1 MDVGKFGGQP
11 PLMAAFCLCALFIF
25 MHFASAPSE
34 PHGFGA
40 EETHNLGGAPTHNF
54 ERTPSASF
62 MALRNGVAVKHGGIL
77 SNKVGKQE
85 VKQEQHLMQ
94 QLWHDQ
100 RKELS
105 HVKQEEKHLKKEKK
119 LLEEEK
125 AAFQRGQDDGWRKPA
140 FLEHFHKLEKKLSK
154 LAKAEAR
161 DASIADKVA
170 KDEHKKEGQ
179 LHSLFAKWSA
189 RMGGHASN
197 QWSSKHQKDMKKEG
211 KTERRLGTLALRQ
224 SKVEKGQAMFLEQR
238 RAFEQGK
245 PPV

>member
-11 PLMAAFCLCALFIF
+11 PLIAAFCLCALFIF

-54 ERTPSASF
+54 ERTHSSSF
-62 MALRNGVAVKHGGIL
+62 MAVRSGVAVKHGAVL
-77 SNKVGKQE
+77 FNKVGKQE
-85 VKQEQHLMQ
+85 VKHEQHLMK
-94 QLWHDQ
+94 QLQYDQ

-119 LLEEEK
+119 LLEQEK
-125 AAFQRGQDDGWRKPA
+125 AAFQRGDMK
-140 FLEHFHKLEKKLSK
+140 HFHKLEEKLNK
-154 LAKAEAR
+154 MAKAEAR
-161 DASIADKVA
+161 DASIATKVA

-189 RMGGHASN
+189 RMGGHVSN

-211 KTERRLGTLALRQ
+211 KTERRLGSLALRK
-224 SKVEKGQAMFLEQR
+224 SKVEKGQAVFLEQR

-245 PPV
+245 PM